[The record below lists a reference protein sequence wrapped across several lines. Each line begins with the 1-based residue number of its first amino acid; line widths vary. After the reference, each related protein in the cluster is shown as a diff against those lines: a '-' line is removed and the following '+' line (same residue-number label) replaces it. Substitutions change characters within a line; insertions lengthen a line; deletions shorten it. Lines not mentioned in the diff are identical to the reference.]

1 MHALPLT
8 HPHTSA
14 VSQSPAQRVPGERS
28 RGLGS
33 AGQVWAGRAA
43 SCDGWIHVLEVTE
56 LTFICMTTVATP
68 AGITATGADSGEPD
82 AEWLKTLCRRGA
94 VLMLRLR

>member
-8 HPHTSA
+8 HPRTWA
-14 VSQSPAQRVPGERS
+14 GSQSPAQRAPGERS
-28 RGLGS
+28 RATLFTN
-33 AGQVWAGRAA
+33 A
-43 SCDGWIHVLEVTE
+43 WIQALEVTE

-94 VLMLRLR
+94 VLMLRLRPSALNWLP